1 MVEALRR
8 QVVWKLAYR
17 FADFIRPVLSVQF
30 APMASDLKL
39 AGCSL
44 EGSIRVP
51 RRWWRAQAG
60 VVLGA
65 RSCGS

>member
-30 APMASDLKL
+30 APMATDLKL

-44 EGSIRVP
+44 DGCIRVCRKFAWKP
-51 RRWWRAQAG
+51 RFAM
-60 VVLGA
+60 VE
-65 RSCGS
+65 